1 MIKEHNICICYGGF
15 MRLTDEEKD
24 MFLSALAREMKVQLE
39 KNNRDLLLVCKNLQ
53 EKITKSELWRDNE
66 LYQ

>member
-1 MIKEHNICICYGGF
+1 
-15 MRLTDEEKD
+15 MRLTEEEKD

-39 KNNRDLLLVCKNLQ
+39 KNNGDLLLVCKNLQ
-53 EKITKSELWRDNE
+53 DKITKSELWRCEDE

>member
-1 MIKEHNICICYGGF
+1 

-39 KNNRDLLLVCKNLQ
+39 KNNRDLLIICKNLQ
-53 EKITKSELWRDNE
+53 DKILKSELWTGDEVLPLNIICNAIKNHK
-66 LYQ
+66 